1 MSFGWFDLILLTG
14 AAQGF
19 FLALLLLRK
28 AGNLKANRILAVLII
43 AYSLFILNALFIR
56 SPLFERYP
64 HVVVVLGEL
73 PLLFGPLHY
82 FYAKFLIDKQA
93 KFSNIEWLQLVPF
106 LIFKIYPIPAY
117 FLSAQELFAFIKN
130 MERVGDPVYTVL
142 GWVIA
147 VQGLTYMIMTLALIR
162 KYTQRI
168 KENYST
174 IDEINL
180 NWLKNITFMA
190 LAVWIVVFIEEGL
203 ELFNSNLLGGN
214 SQLIAMLTAAFVYAL
229 GYMGLSKSEIFSQKI
244 ISDWNETDLESE
256 QSDLKADGGSLR
268 SNPPLGD
275 REPKK
280 YQKSG
285 LSMDRAQNIGS
296 DLQTLM
302 KEEKP
307 YMNSDLTL
315 TQLAQL
321 LRVSAHNLSE
331 VINTHMGQ
339 NFFDFINQYR
349 VEQVKKDLAN
359 PQKQQFTF
367 LALAL
372 EAGFNSKSSF
382 NAIFKKHVGLTPSE
396 YRKRI
401 EL

>member
-1 MSFGWFDLILLTG
+1 MLFLIP
-14 AAQGF
+14 
-19 FLALLLLRK
+19 
-28 AGNLKANRILAVLII
+28 GNLKVIRILSILII
-43 AYSLFILNALFIR
+43 VYYLFILNALFIR

-82 FYAKFLIDKQA
+82 FYAKFLIDKRA
-93 KFSNIEWLQLVPF
+93 NFSYKEWLQLVPF

-117 FLSAQELFAFIKN
+117 FMSARELLAFIKN
-130 MERVGDPVYTVL
+130 MEQVGEPVYSVL

-147 VQGLTYMIMTLALIR
+147 VQGLTYMLMTLFLIR
-162 KYTQRI
+162 RYTENI

-174 IDEINL
+174 IDAINL

-190 LAVWIVVFIEEGL
+190 MAVWMVVFIEEVL
-203 ELFNSNLLGGN
+203 ALFYPNLLGGN
-214 SQLIAMLTAAFVYAL
+214 SQLIAMLTAVFVYAL

-244 ISDWNETDLESE
+244 IPDWERSDPEIGSANLER
-256 QSDLKADGGSLR
+256 DDTR
-268 SNPPLGD
+268 
-275 REPKK
+275 RK

-285 LSMDRAQNIGS
+285 LSADRAKNIGN

-302 KEEKP
+302 KQEKP
-307 YMNSDLTL
+307 YMKSDLTL
-315 TQLAQL
+315 TQLAES

-331 VINTHMGQ
+331 VINIHMRQ

-349 VEQVKKDLAN
+349 VEQVKKDLADS
-359 PQKQQFTF
+359 QKQHFTF

-382 NAIFKKHVGLTPSE
+382 NAIFKKHVGMTPSE
-396 YRKRI
+396 YRERVGDS
-401 EL
+401 